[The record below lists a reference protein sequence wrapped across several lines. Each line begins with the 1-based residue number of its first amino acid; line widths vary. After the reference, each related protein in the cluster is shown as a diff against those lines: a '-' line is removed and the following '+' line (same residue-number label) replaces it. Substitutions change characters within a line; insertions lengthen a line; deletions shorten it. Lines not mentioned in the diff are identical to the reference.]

1 MAYGTL
7 HSASMGPSQMLLY
20 NPTQLRVTTAAP
32 LGKQLGDVG
41 LYSDSLSPA
50 QTKYSHRNHESP
62 ERLNGRESS
71 TSLPEHFTGNDYC
84 TVITVP
90 QFTDDY

>member
-1 MAYGTL
+1 
-7 HSASMGPSQMLLY
+7 MGPSQMLLY

-90 QFTDDY
+90 QFTADY